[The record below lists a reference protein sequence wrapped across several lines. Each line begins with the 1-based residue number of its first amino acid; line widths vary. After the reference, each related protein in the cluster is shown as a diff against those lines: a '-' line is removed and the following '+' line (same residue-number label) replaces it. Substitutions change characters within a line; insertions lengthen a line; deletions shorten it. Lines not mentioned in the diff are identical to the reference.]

1 MSRNEQ
7 EYKLEVVGG
16 DRYPSLEALQ
26 AELAEPLTQAVAAI
40 IKEMLARGEL
50 IIRGGKWIYLGREDG
65 A

>member
-40 IKEMLARGEL
+40 IKEMLAQGEL
-50 IIRGGKWIYLGREDG
+50 IISDGKLIFPGRENG